1 MLLIGIS
8 RRGGRRN
15 SASSV
20 EKFENEYDFE
30 QANAEFQ
37 ELENKLIK
45 STLGI

>member
-1 MLLIGIS
+1 MLLIGVS

-15 SASSV
+15 SGPSI
-20 EKFENEYDFE
+20 ERFENEYDFE